1 MSSSDPLE
9 TFRDE
14 AADLLAGLESALM
27 QLEDDPHNNALIDEA
42 FRSLHTIKGSGN
54 MFGLTPLVSFTHTV
68 ETAFALVRDGKAP
81 MSKRLVELGLAA
93 KDQVAELVRHPEP
106 DEELLVR
113 GEEILSDLRSVYPV
127 VDETTGKVGNDER
140 NDSASNTSEGNGSD
154 DRETTLRIRFA
165 PESRFFREGS
175 NPLLILRELKELGE
189 ALVIGYTH
197 GVPQLDE
204 LDPEACYLQW
214 DILLTTSSDENAVR
228 DVFIFVEDS
237 AEIAIEQIDSGS
249 IDDTDLDYK
258 RLGEI
263 LVARGDL
270 QPEDVERAVADRG
283 YLGDVLVDRGYLTQE
298 QVEAALQEQ
307 QYVRKRRETRTQSGS
322 DPQSNSIKV
331 STDKL
336 DTLVNLVG
344 EFVSVHAS
352 LSNIA
357 SQEENPALRN
367 VSERMEA
374 LIRDVRDLAMDLHM
388 VPVSTLFSTF
398 RRLIRDLSR
407 ELGKEVQLEL
417 EGTDTELDKNVIERL
432 KDPMLHI
439 IRNSLDHG
447 LESPDEREADGKPR
461 QGTLRITAS
470 YSGAS
475 VVIRVEDDGGG
486 IDSEAVLR
494 KAIEKGIVGDGE
506 SMSENEVNEL
516 VFAPGFSTAEHATD
530 VSGRG
535 VGMDVVRSNIESLG
549 GSIRLESSFSV
560 GTTISIRI
568 PLTLAIVEGLLV
580 RTAGQHYLV
589 NISNV
594 LECLDYAAVTRAGGN
609 QNVIEYR
616 GRLIPFVHLDEHFGL
631 NSDDSNGGV
640 EAPVE
645 RALDERKPV
654 DQVSV
659 GEAPP
664 PSRNTSEI
672 AESVKN
678 DRRQLLVVSSDERV
692 LGLVVDDVLDTFQ
705 SVVKSLGRM
714 YDNVPGVSGAVILG
728 DGDPALMLDVDRLTR
743 LGGSN

>member
-27 QLEDDPHNNALIDEA
+27 QLEDDPQDTALMDDA

-54 MFGLTPLVSFTHTV
+54 MFGLDPLVSFTHTV
-68 ETAFALVRDGKAP
+68 ETAFALVRDGKAA
-81 MSKRLVELGLAA
+81 MSPRLVELGLAA
-93 KDQVAELVRHPEP
+93 KDQISELVQHPEP
-106 DEELLVR
+106 DESLLAR
-113 GEEILSDLRSVYPV
+113 GEELLDELRREYPAV
-127 VDETTGKVGNDER
+127 EKPAAAAGEAEESSGGRGQAE
-140 NDSASNTSEGNGSD
+140 SD
-154 DRETTLRIRFA
+154 DQGESERTFRIRFA
-165 PESRFFREGS
+165 PRPDLFREGS
-175 NPLLILRELKELGE
+175 NPLLLLKELKELGE
-189 ALVIGYTH
+189 ALVIGYTDA
-197 GVPQLDE
+197 VPQLDE
-204 LDPEACYLQW
+204 LDPEACYVRW
-214 DILLTTSSDENAVR
+214 DILLTTQVDENAVR

-237 AEIAIEQIDSGS
+237 AEIAIEQIDSAS
-249 IDDTDLDYK
+249 IDETDLDYK

-270 QPEDVERAVADRG
+270 KPEDVERAVADRG
-283 YLGDVLVDRGYLTQE
+283 YIGDILVDRGLLTEE

-307 QYVRKRRETRTQSGS
+307 QYVRRRRETRTQADSG
-322 DPQSNSIKV
+322 PQSNNIKV
-331 STDKL
+331 STEKL

-357 SQEENPALRN
+357 SHHDNAQLRN
-367 VSERMEA
+367 VSERLET
-374 LIRDVRDLAMDLHM
+374 LVRDVRDLAMDLHM

-407 ELGKEVQLEL
+407 ELGKEVELEL
-417 EGTDTELDKNVIERL
+417 QGTDTELDKNVIERL

-447 LESPDEREADGKPR
+447 LESPDAREAAGKPR

-486 IDSEAVLR
+486 VDSEAVLQ
-494 KAIEKGIVGDGE
+494 KAIERGIVNNGE
-506 SMSENEVNEL
+506 SMSEEEVTEL
-516 VFAPGFSTAEHATD
+516 IFAPGFSTAKQATD

-549 GSIRLESSFSV
+549 GTIRLESTHGV
-560 GTTISIRI
+560 GTTIFIRI

-580 RTAGQHYLV
+580 RTSGQHYLV

-594 LECLDYAAVTRAGGN
+594 LECLDYSSVTQGTGN
-609 QNVIEYR
+609 QNLIEYR
-616 GRLIPFVHLDEHFGL
+616 GRLIPFVHLE
-631 NSDDSNGGV
+631 
-640 EAPVE
+640 
-645 RALDERKPV
+645 
-654 DQVSV
+654 DQFRLHAD
-659 GEAPP
+659 APP
-664 PSRNTSEI
+664 DNNGASGAHSSPVNPNG
-672 AESVKN
+672 AEAAGGSAGGAASGAAAGSAGG

-705 SVVKSLGRM
+705 SVVKSLGKV
-714 YDNVPGVSGAVILG
+714 YENVPGVSGAVILG
-728 DGDPALMLDVDRLTR
+728 DGDLALMLDVDRLTR
-743 LGGSN
+743 LVASK